1 MRIRDF
7 GRSVRD
13 HITTSWT
20 RLGRNRDTTQQ
31 DLESGSREN
40 LFSRLELSRREIMI
54 RRAIRQETPPRPTY
68 LLHDPTS
75 FSPVEGVRVR
85 RTVSSEFRHHQL
97 TIRAQEEF
105 TPPGSPT
112 GTTLGIPAEHLLYD
126 DQQEMGDIIQALPPN
141 FDNPFVRPRRSL
153 ADSDESSETR
163 SDDSI
168 QSSFPNVATP
178 VTQPGSPMGD
188 SPASLVVRPPGPG
201 QGIEHLG
208 NVLVYV
214 LQLLALLEVA
224 IWNAAGH
231 GDVPIS
237 PPSEGEASDAD
248 DAVGDAVSP
257 GGRVL
262 GYCVDG
268 QILAVSGAVAAPAGH
283 DDEGEEEE
291 EDERD
296 DGGDDE
302 YLWFCGTRRGDR
314 ADPYLAMEQSKLNAL
329 YKGRIFKI
337 RADDS
342 GMAMAETQFQNDG
355 FDMEF

>member
-31 DLESGSREN
+31 DLESGSRDN

-112 GTTLGIPAEHLLYD
+112 GTTLGIPAEHLLD
-126 DQQEMGDIIQALPPN
+126 EDPEEMGDIIKALPPN

-153 ADSDESSETR
+153 ADSDESSGTR

-188 SPASLVVRPPGPG
+188 SPIRAATGAFLGGNPANGPVVFVGG
-201 QGIEHLG
+201 
-208 NVLVYV
+208 VYV
-214 LQLLALLEVA
+214 TDGSNVMYICRRCGGGTAHYTRDEWDHVLKMSRKM
-224 IWNAAGH
+224 GH
-231 GDVPIS
+231 
-237 PPSEGEASDAD
+237 
-248 DAVGDAVSP
+248 
-257 GGRVL
+257 
-262 GYCVDG
+262 
-268 QILAVSGAVAAPAGH
+268 
-283 DDEGEEEE
+283 
-291 EDERD
+291 
-296 DGGDDE
+296 
-302 YLWFCGTRRGDR
+302 
-314 ADPYLAMEQSKLNAL
+314 
-329 YKGRIFKI
+329 
-337 RADDS
+337 
-342 GMAMAETQFQNDG
+342 
-355 FDMEF
+355 